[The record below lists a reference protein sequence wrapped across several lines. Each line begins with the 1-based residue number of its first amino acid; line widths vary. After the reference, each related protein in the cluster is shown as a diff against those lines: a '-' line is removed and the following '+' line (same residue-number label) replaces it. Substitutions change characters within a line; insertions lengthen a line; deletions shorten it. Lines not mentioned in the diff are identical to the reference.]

1 MISVPR
7 PVLSSVRAEQC
18 RANSGKNDDVKHD
31 NNSQPDEGCLCPV
44 GFARMGAA
52 AEPPDE
58 QHDDVDERD
67 RSNQNGHE
75 PVADRDRLLILH
87 GIVILVRILVLV
99 LELGLV
105 FHFSLDFGCP
115 TRVAFRFR
123 PV

>member
-1 MISVPR
+1 MVPR
-7 PVLSSVRAEQC
+7 PVLSSVSAEHSRAY
-18 RANSGKNDDVKHD
+18 RGKNDDIKHD
-31 NNSQPDEGCLCPV
+31 NNSQPDEGCLGPV

-52 AEPPDE
+52 AESPDE